1 MLNKFK
7 GFLRGELFQIIK
19 LIISIISVLYYICA
33 TFALLL
39 VYGEEFYF
47 LICFSALICSY
58 FFNLKQAF
66 SIIESKI

>member
-19 LIISIISVLYYICA
+19 LIFSLISVIYDIFV

-39 VYGEEFYF
+39 VYDEEIYF
-47 LICFSALICSY
+47 IICFSALICSY
-58 FFNLKQAF
+58 LYNLKEA
-66 SIIESKI
+66 